1 MALYHSFSS
10 LELDNGDSA
19 ALDWVALIS
28 MPNLEDFSSVD
39 QAVDLIKTD
48 FFEDP
53 NRKAA
58 EEHFLSTMNPQDQ
71 ISMIYFDEL
80 FQTEENYGQDSSEL
94 SNIEEAPTAETHAL
108 NQDPHESLLRRQL
121 LMGQTDEDGQ
131 IKYSL
136 TINQILLGSTEVE
149 DNPTDDNPS
158 TPTFLESDYSVSISN
173 GESIEVSVP
182 PCPYQRAR
190 YEDECLDAN
199 RYIFVPWNKSLTI
212 TIPDLRLRL
221 PARVTVYLRITRIT
235 QKHNTSDLTFLHPYP
250 IWIRHDH
257 VKVHGNSLFIPVTER
272 DFKNGCI
279 KIENLAMLR
288 LRQPNLAKMK
298 TLAIYSPTQLT
309 FTDLHPTGTN
319 GAKETRDQY
328 NLRQSILTFQLV
340 LVDENNMAYCTDTI
354 CETEGINEYDATET
368 KNLRHILDTYGA
380 PKRIR
385 SPMKNKKIGELKKPR
400 AITSQRNQDVT
411 DRYTNV

>member
-10 LELDNGDSA
+10 LELDNGGSA

-58 EEHFLSTMNPQDQ
+58 EEHFLSTMNPEDQ
-71 ISMIYFDEL
+71 
-80 FQTEENYGQDSSEL
+80 
-94 SNIEEAPTAETHAL
+94 
-108 NQDPHESLLRRQL
+108 
-121 LMGQTDEDGQ
+121 
-131 IKYSL
+131 
-136 TINQILLGSTEVE
+136 
-149 DNPTDDNPS
+149 DNPS

-272 DFKNGCI
+272 NFKNGCI

-288 LRQPNLAKMK
+288 LRQSNLAKMK
-298 TLAIYSPTQLT
+298 TLTIYSPTQLT

-340 LVDENNMAYCTDTI
+340 VVDENNMAYCTDTI
-354 CETEGINEYDATET
+354 CETESINEYDATEI
-368 KNLRHILDTYGA
+368 KNLRYILDTYGA

-400 AITSQRNQDVT
+400 AITSKRNQVVT
-411 DRYTNV
+411 DR